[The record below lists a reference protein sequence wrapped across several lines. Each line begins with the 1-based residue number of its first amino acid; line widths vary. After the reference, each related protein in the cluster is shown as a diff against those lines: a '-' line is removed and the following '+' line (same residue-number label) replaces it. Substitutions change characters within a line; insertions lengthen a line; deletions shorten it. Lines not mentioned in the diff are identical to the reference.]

1 MQCTVVGVRPDLL
14 GWHVMNGAN
23 PRGITSSAVPSA
35 VVAEAWL
42 CDEPLEWIRCLTSSR
57 PSSRKVQK
65 KFAAPSRALATSFE
79 VKTVLGG
86 LDWPHDNFTRFVGQ
100 WKDQTAFNISQHALH

>member
-1 MQCTVVGVRPDLL
+1 
-14 GWHVMNGAN
+14 MNGAN

-57 PSSRKVQK
+57 RSSRKVQK

-86 LDWPHDNFTRFVGQ
+86 LEWPHDNFTRFVGQ
-100 WKDQTAFNISQHALH
+100 WKDQTAFNISQHSFH

>member
-14 GWHVMNGAN
+14 GWHVMNGTN

-42 CDEPLEWIRCLTSSR
+42 CDEPLEWTRCLTSSR
-57 PSSRKVQK
+57 RSSQKVQK

-86 LDWPHDNFTRFVGQ
+86 LRWQYDNFTRFVGQ
-100 WKDQTAFNISQHALH
+100 WKDQTAFNISQHSFH

>member
-14 GWHVMNGAN
+14 GWHVMNGTN

-42 CDEPLEWIRCLTSSR
+42 CDEPLEWTRCLTSSR
-57 PSSRKVQK
+57 PSSQKVQK

-86 LDWPHDNFTRFVGQ
+86 LRWQYDNFTRFVGQ